1 MLMTQF
7 AGRPAR
13 ETSLMASFTTTEM
26 RGSRCWVK
34 SWGQIIEECGARLK
48 FFADRLE
55 YAPDDQSALD
65 YLRQL
70 HAEYLPTQNL
80 GDDGS
85 QMTAVH

>member
-13 ETSLMASFTTTEM
+13 E
-26 RGSRCWVK
+26 
-34 SWGQIIEECGARLK
+34 I
-48 FFADRLE
+48 ADRLE